1 MTTSTDIAVHD
12 ARASIERSRDRRSGH
27 SVGRKSKQLKI
38 KHAWKKF
45 TRFFI
50 AAALITVAASV
61 LGAVIGGIGFWG
73 VMIVA
78 LAIAG
83 AGYAASRWPS
93 LPEVTR
99 ATLRETDLGRLPA
112 QTELFLE
119 AQRPALPPP
128 ARTIVD
134 GIGSQLDQL
143 SDQLRALDPQ
153 EPAALEVR
161 RLVAED
167 LPELI
172 TGYRRVPLSLR
183 TKEVNGRRADDQL
196 IDGLKLIEREIGTMT
211 EQIASGDLDRLATRK
226 RFLELKYDG
235 DGSAS

>member
-12 ARASIERSRDRRSGH
+12 ARASIERSRDRRANH

-38 KHAWKKF
+38 KHAWQKF
-45 TRFFI
+45 MRFFV
-50 AAALITVAASV
+50 AAAVIMVAAGV
-61 LGAVIGGIGFWG
+61 IGAVLNGIGFWG

-78 LAIAG
+78 LAILG
-83 AGYAASRWPS
+83 AGGVFANWPK
-93 LPEVTR
+93 LPEATR
-99 ATLRETDLGRLPA
+99 DTLRQTDLGRLPA

-119 AQRPALPPP
+119 AQRPALPAP
-128 ARTIVD
+128 ARTLVD
-134 GIGSQLDQL
+134 GIGAQLDEL
-143 SDQLRALDPQ
+143 SDQLRTLDPQ

-183 TKEVNGRRADDQL
+183 TKEINGRKADDQL

-235 DGSAS
+235 DAAAD

>member
-1 MTTSTDIAVHD
+1 MNSPTDIAVSD
-12 ARASIERSRDRRSGH
+12 SREVIRRSRDRRSGH

-45 TRFFI
+45 TRFFL
-50 AAALITVAASV
+50 AAALIMVAASV
-61 LGAVIGGIGFWG
+61 VGAVLNGIGFWG

-93 LPEVTR
+93 LPEATPD
-99 ATLRETDLGRLPA
+99 TLRQTDLGRLPA

-134 GIGSQLDQL
+134 GIGAQLDQL
-143 SDQLRALDPQ
+143 ADQLRALDPEQ
-153 EPAALEVR
+153 PAALEVR

-183 TKEVNGRRADDQL
+183 TKEVNGRKADDQL

-235 DGSAS
+235 DGTGA

>member
-1 MTTSTDIAVHD
+1 MNSSTDIAVHESRD
-12 ARASIERSRDRRSGH
+12 VIERSRSRRSGH
-27 SVGRKSKQLKI
+27 SVGRKSRHLKL

-45 TRFFI
+45 TFFLI
-50 AAALITVAASV
+50 AVGAIMIAASV
-61 LGAVIGGIGFWG
+61 VGAILGGIHFWG
-73 VMIVA
+73 VMIAV
-78 LAIAG
+78 LAIVG
-83 AGYAASRWPS
+83 AGYATTRWPK
-93 LPEVTR
+93 LPEATR
-99 ATLRETDLGRLPA
+99 ATLREADLGRLPA

-128 ARTIVD
+128 ARTLVD
-134 GIGSQLDQL
+134 GIGAQLDEL
-143 SDQLRALDPQ
+143 SEQLRTLDPQ

-172 TGYRRVPLSLR
+172 TGYRRVPPSLR
-183 TKEVNGRRADDQL
+183 TKEVNGRKADDQL

-235 DGSAS
+235 DAAAE